1 VLEKIRKL
9 DNAYLYAIITAVSV
23 VFFFSRIYEPSLSGD
38 EAKYALIAKNM
49 LKSGNFLVPSLGFE
63 TYFKKPP
70 FFFWLIALSF
80 KVFGVSEFSA
90 RFFSA
95 FFGVLDALII
105 FRLAYKLTED
115 KLTSLFSSLA
125 FIINFEVVRITT
137 IVRFDSFLLFVNLAS
152 LLLLYRPTFLKAL
165 LSILLTATGAL
176 TKGPMAFIS
185 SAALII
191 HSIYKKNFR
200 QLLILTLVVF
210 ASVLPFLIYLIFMA
224 KDYPQFISEFFGKQI
239 LGRIEGSLNEGTS
252 RPFFFYERVILKHFW
267 IWNLSFFYLAYLVF
281 TKQKHQIKRI
291 FSIKNQQLFWVFSVM
306 FLVTYIPLHFISL
319 KFTRYSY
326 YLYPFLCF
334 VSSLIVTRTKL
345 LKSIT
350 IYSLLVTLA
359 YGFTSMSCPCKFHK
373 DKIKDLRPLVRIGLK
388 NFKDLGL
395 DRILKKDLVYS
406 LFFYYDN
413 LKFGKGKFLISH
425 GNSCRTNA
433 ILVYKNYCIIPGR

>member
-1 VLEKIRKL
+1 MLEKIRKL
-9 DNAYLYAIITAVSV
+9 DNAYLYAIITAISV

-291 FSIKNQQLFWVFSVM
+291 FSIKNQQL
-306 FLVTYIPLHFISL
+306 
-319 KFTRYSY
+319 
-326 YLYPFLCF
+326 YLE
-334 VSSLIVTRTKL
+334 
-345 LKSIT
+345 
-350 IYSLLVTLA
+350 
-359 YGFTSMSCPCKFHK
+359 
-373 DKIKDLRPLVRIGLK
+373 
-388 NFKDLGL
+388 
-395 DRILKKDLVYS
+395 
-406 LFFYYDN
+406 
-413 LKFGKGKFLISH
+413 
-425 GNSCRTNA
+425 
-433 ILVYKNYCIIPGR
+433 